1 LDIDF
6 EDINL
11 PGLRI
16 YILSIYI
23 QPSEHLYQSLLIEN
37 C

>member
-1 LDIDF
+1 LDIDA
-6 EDINL
+6 EDIN
-11 PGLRI
+11 PQPRQI
-16 YILSIYI
+16 YILKIYI